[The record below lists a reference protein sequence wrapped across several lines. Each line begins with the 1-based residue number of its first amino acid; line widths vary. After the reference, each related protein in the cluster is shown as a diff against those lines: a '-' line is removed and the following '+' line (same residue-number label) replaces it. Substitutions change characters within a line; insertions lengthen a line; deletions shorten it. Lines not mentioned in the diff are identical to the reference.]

1 MTANFVPAKLAY
13 VIRRKFFVYYI
24 ISALVI
30 LRCAG
35 LHIHV
40 HNHADPLE
48 DLRLEVVNLTNIDNH
63 GDTHT
68 QDIDIDVLGATLTKY
83 ADSYLDDFVP
93 LAILALVVLS
103 LGGAGRIIPLPP
115 VIAVRSV
122 FRHQRPPS
130 RAPPRLIFKS

>member
-1 MTANFVPAKLAY
+1 MT
-13 VIRRKFFVYYI
+13 RRQFFVYYI

-40 HNHADPLE
+40 HNHASPVE
-48 DLRLEVVNLTNIDNH
+48 DLKLEVVNLAKVDNH

-68 QDIDIDVLGATLTKY
+68 QDIDIDVLDATLTKY
-83 ADSYLDDFVP
+83 TDSSLDDFVP
-93 LAILALVVLS
+93 LAILALVVLCHGKAS
-103 LGGAGRIIPLPP
+103 RIIPFPP
-115 VIAVRSV
+115 VVAARSV
-122 FRHQRPPS
+122 FHHQRPPS